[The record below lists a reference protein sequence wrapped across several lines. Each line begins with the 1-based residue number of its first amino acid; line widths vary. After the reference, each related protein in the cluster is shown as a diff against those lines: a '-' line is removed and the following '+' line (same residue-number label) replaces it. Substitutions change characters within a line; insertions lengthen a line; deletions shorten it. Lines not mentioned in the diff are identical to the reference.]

1 MKQTHA
7 DELAKKEYMIKSL
20 QNDLQK
26 AKENDNKSKDKL
38 EAEIKNLAAKA
49 DEITKKNEELL
60 KQNEELTK
68 KREKETLSVFPYL
81 RHSFIYF
88 YCPAFNSDS
97 YNLHADNI
105 AWPALQRCKN

>member
-1 MKQTHA
+1 MQEEFDRNINAMKQTHA

-38 EAEIKNLAAKA
+38 EAEIKKLSAKT

-68 KREKETLSVFPYL
+68 KREKETLQKSVASETNHQEGNVKLVPFKGMK
-81 RHSFIYF
+81 SS
-88 YCPAFNSDS
+88 ASS
-97 YNLHADNI
+97 
-105 AWPALQRCKN
+105 